1 MPKTKKQPER
11 RPTVVKSIAKPI
23 ARLIRR
29 PDRLT
34 AAQYERPSKVR
45 LSFADGLSGVWS
57 FQHLELEM
65 SGMKVT
71 TIKSSASGEF
81 MEITSKWNEAV
92 EIDAASLRAMID
104 PSYAAE
110 LEKAYL
116 VIRGPIDELVVTA
129 KKAIGTGR

>member
-1 MPKTKKQPER
+1 
-11 RPTVVKSIAKPI
+11 
-23 ARLIRR
+23 
-29 PDRLT
+29 
-34 AAQYERPSKVR
+34 
-45 LSFADGLSGVWS
+45 
-57 FQHLELEM
+57 M